1 MTSPSPRKPWAS
13 AIRALVTVAS
23 LALAVWAVAH
33 LLEGEDF
40 RDVTV
45 RLRRASPAGV
55 LLASGFVL
63 LHLFLWAFRWKLA
76 IRRIDPTPR
85 RRVIYSALAAAAS
98 VNLVAPFARVLGG
111 LLRARYLARDGRRT
125 LGEFLGV
132 VLFDQW
138 MHGVV
143 MGLLTAGALIFSA
156 AVGHRYE
163 LAASLAI
170 GILAM
175 AFALH
180 LWSLMRTRDAA
191 AWAARFAE
199 SSWAGRWPLRALKRH
214 GQDTLATFSKLLS
227 DDRLRL
233 ASWALGLGVFFAAAS
248 AQAAAFWALGETPR
262 PLVVCVTVALGA
274 AVGTLATTP
283 GGVGVT
289 EASMIALFVWLGV
302 DRVTAAAAALLYRS
316 VYYVVVLVT
325 GMPSLL
331 VLEWAQIRDRRRARR
346 P

>member
-1 MTSPSPRKPWAS
+1 MTSPSPRRPWAS
-13 AIRALVTVAS
+13 AIRALVTVGS
-23 LALAVWAVAH
+23 LALAIWAVAH
-33 LLEGEDF
+33 LLEGEDV
-40 RDVTV
+40 REVGG
-45 RLRRASPAGV
+45 RLRQASVAGV
-55 LLASGFVL
+55 VVASGFVV

-85 RRVIYSALAAAAS
+85 RRVIYAALAAAAS

-111 LLRARYLARDGRRT
+111 LLRARYLARAGRRS

-138 MHGVV
+138 MHGLV

-156 AVGHRYE
+156 AVGHRYD
-163 LAASLAI
+163 LAATLAI
-170 GILAM
+170 GILAV
-175 AFALH
+175 AFGLH
-180 LWSLMRTRDAA
+180 LWSLTRTRDAA
-191 AWAARFAE
+191 AWVAGFAD

-214 GQDTLATFSKLLS
+214 GQDTLATFSVLLS
-227 DDRLRL
+227 DDRLRIS
-233 ASWALGLGVFFAAAS
+233 SWALGLGVFFAAAG

-283 GGVGVT
+283 GGLGVT

-316 VYYVVVLVT
+316 VYYAVVLAT
-325 GMPSLL
+325 GLPSLAA
-331 VLEWAQIRDRRRARR
+331 LEWAQIRDRRAARQR
-346 P
+346 